1 MGKIAVIAAASLA
14 ALALAAPAGAASK
27 GTGPGGCGDPG
38 AAWQSRAPEA
48 LDLSATRLQEALDW
62 ANTHTSASVAIY
74 RRGCL
79 AGESRLDAITR
90 DRPMDGWSMTKSVTA
105 MLVGRAYT
113 LGRLRVNQPLR
124 TLYPEADAR
133 HGSLKIRH
141 LLTMTAGTHRN
152 WVRDLSPQY
161 DRVRDALSLP
171 FDHTPGTH
179 WEYQQSNVSL
189 LLNAVQRA
197 VGSRDVQ
204 DWAQRE
210 LFSKIGI
217 SRADW
222 KWDRDRSG
230 NTEGWAHLHMTNG
243 AWARVGQ
250 LLLRK
255 GRWNGRKILSKTYV
269 KDMVAPGKVNNAYG
283 YLTWLNGGG
292 TFVLPNVEG
301 EDTGVGQLI
310 ASGPRDMF
318 LFAGSGEQ
326 RTFVIPSRD
335 IVIVRLGE
343 RGSREADTRASVW
356 TGRGGE
362 LDNEL
367 VRRVLRAVTD
377 VPYDDPGP
385 YEGSDP
391 YVGGPDQGIP
401 GDARDPEGAAA
412 GVGAG
417 PQAPQG
423 CNPTGCS

>member
-1 MGKIAVIAAASLA
+1 MNKITPLVTAAALSFVLLA
-14 ALALAAPAGAASK
+14 QPASAAS
-27 GTGPGGCGDPG
+27 GCGYPGG
-38 AAWQSRAPEA
+38 AWQSRSPEA
-48 LDLSATRLQEALDW
+48 LDLNAGRLQDALDW
-62 ANTHTSASVAIY
+62 ANTHTSASVAVY

-90 DRPMDGWSMTKSVTA
+90 EQHLDGWSMTKSVTA
-105 MLVGRAYT
+105 TLVGRAVA
-113 LGRLRVNQPLR
+113 LRKLRVNQPLR

-152 WVRDLSPQY
+152 WVRDLAPQY

-171 FDHTPGTH
+171 FDHVPGTH

-197 VGSRDVQ
+197 VGSNDVQ
-204 DWAQRE
+204 QWAQRE
-210 LFSKIGI
+210 LFSRIGI
-217 SRADW
+217 ARSDW
-222 KWDRDRSG
+222 EWDSDRSG
-230 NTEGWAHLHMTNG
+230 NTEGWAHLKMTNA

-255 GRWNGRKILSKTYV
+255 GKWNGKQLIAKDYV
-269 KDMVAPGKVNNAYG
+269 KALIAPGKVNNAYG

-301 EDTGVGQLI
+301 EDTGEGQLVT
-310 ASGPRDMF
+310 SGPRDMF

-326 RTFVIPSRD
+326 RVFVIPSRELL
-335 IVIVRLGE
+335 IVRLGE

-385 YEGSDP
+385 YQGSDP
-391 YVGGPDQGIP
+391 YLPPPDSGIA

-423 CNPTGCS
+423 CDPTGCN